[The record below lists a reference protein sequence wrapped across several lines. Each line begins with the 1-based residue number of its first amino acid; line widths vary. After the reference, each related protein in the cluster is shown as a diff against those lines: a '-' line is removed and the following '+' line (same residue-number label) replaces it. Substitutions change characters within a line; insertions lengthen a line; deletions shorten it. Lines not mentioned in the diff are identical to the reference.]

1 MTDVNKEQNKSA
13 QINKVL
19 GLFVLYF
26 GTVIIVATF
35 FTDTFV
41 GQMTNLVA
49 GIVLSAIFIFRGLGI
64 AVYTHAIYDILV
76 IQEFYT

>member
-1 MTDVNKEQNKSA
+1 MTDMIKGETKSA

-26 GTVIIVATF
+26 GIVIIIATF

-49 GIVLSAIFIFRGLGI
+49 GTVLFIIGFGMALKAQKTI
-64 AVYTHAIYDILV
+64 KNL
-76 IQEFYT
+76 QKNL

>member
-1 MTDVNKEQNKSA
+1 MIDVNKEKNKSA

-26 GTVIIVATF
+26 GVVIIVATF

-49 GIVLSAIFIFRGLGI
+49 GIILFGIGAGMVLI
-64 AVYTHAIYDILV
+64 AKKALRKK
-76 IQEFYT
+76 

>member
-49 GIVLSAIFIFRGLGI
+49 GIILFGIVAGMVLI
-64 AVYTHAIYDILV
+64 AMKALRKK
-76 IQEFYT
+76 

>member
-1 MTDVNKEQNKSA
+1 MTSMNKEKNKSA

-19 GLFVLYF
+19 GLFILYF
-26 GTVIIVATF
+26 GIVIIFATF

-49 GIVLSAIFIFRGLGI
+49 GIILLGI
-64 AVYTHAIYDILV
+64 GAGMVLTAQKSLKKLHRKV
-76 IQEFYT
+76 